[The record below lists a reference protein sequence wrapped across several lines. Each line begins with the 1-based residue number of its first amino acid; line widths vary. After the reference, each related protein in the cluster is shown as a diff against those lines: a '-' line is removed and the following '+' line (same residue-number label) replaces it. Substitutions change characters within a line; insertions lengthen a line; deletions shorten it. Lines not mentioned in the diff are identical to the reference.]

1 MGQLEKY
8 GLYVLCLVIFLILGV
23 ALWGDPAAAADRP
36 SSASQQART
45 NASASDAEAVDFY
58 NLVQQSGG
66 QVPAGPSVEPKPLAG
81 GRGSDAGGSGGES
94 NRQPEAQKRDEPKP
108 PVTPVKTEPTVE
120 AARETYTVAEGDTL
134 SSIASKKA
142 GSVRFVP
149 LLQTI
154 NPGLVPEKLK
164 VGQKILLPTASEL
177 ATSGGTTAKKADAPS
192 GSGNLRTHVVE
203 AGDTFEGIAERVL
216 GDKKRVGEIKKL
228 NATLDPTKLRVG
240 QKILLPAK

>member
-23 ALWGDPAAAADRP
+23 ALWGDPAAAATHQPTTGREAKVDP
-36 SSASQQART
+36 VV
-45 NASASDAEAVDFY
+45 DAPDVDILRS
-58 NLVQQSGG
+58 LVQGG
-66 QVPAGPSVEPKPLAG
+66 GVQGNEVANPPSPAIEPRPL
-81 GRGSDAGGSGGES
+81 AGGSGG
-94 NRQPEAQKRDEPKP
+94 DPKS
-108 PVTPVKTEPTVE
+108 KTEPKNEPKQEPKVE
-120 AARETYTVAEGDTL
+120 PKVEPQADAARETYTVVDGDTL

-149 LLQTI
+149 LLQSI

-164 VGQKILLPTASEL
+164 VGQKIVLPTASEL
-177 ATSGGTTAKKADAPS
+177 ATAGGTTSKKADAPS

-203 AGDTFEGIAERVL
+203 AGDTFAGIAERVL
-216 GDKKRVGEIKKL
+216 GDEKRVGEIKKL

>member
-23 ALWGDPAAAADRP
+23 ALWGDPAAAATHQPTTGR
-36 SSASQQART
+36 
-45 NASASDAEAVDFY
+45 EAKVDPVVDGPDVDILRS
-58 NLVQQSGG
+58 LVQG
-66 QVPAGPSVEPKPLAG
+66 G
-81 GRGSDAGGSGGES
+81 GRNGDVQNPPSPAIEPRPLAGGSGGGDPKPKS
-94 NRQPEAQKRDEPKP
+94 EPKVEP
-108 PVTPVKTEPTVE
+108 KLEPEVK
-120 AARETYTVAEGDTL
+120 ADASRETYTVADGDTL

-149 LLQTI
+149 LLQSI

-164 VGQKILLPTASEL
+164 VGQKIQLPTASEL
-177 ATSGGTTAKKADAPS
+177 ATAGGSTTKKPEVPS

-203 AGDTFEGIAERVL
+203 AGDTFAGIAQRVL
-216 GDKKRVGEIKKL
+216 GDEKRVNEIKKL

-240 QKILLPAK
+240 QKLLLPAK